1 MVKNKTILIIKIVIV
16 AVLFVWVVLVFSDYF
31 RIRTGKDPMFCL
43 SNTVK
48 EYEDGSTKI
57 CVGIGYKAIKYDRKC
72 LNATEFG
79 PFVISERQ
87 CPEK

>member
-1 MVKNKTILIIKIVIV
+1 MKNKALLILKIVIV
-16 AVLFVWVVLVFSDYF
+16 IVLFVWIVVVFSDYF
-31 RIRTGKDPMFCL
+31 RVRGGKDPMFCL

-48 EYEDGSTKI
+48 DYEDGSTKI
-57 CVGIGYKAIKYDRKC
+57 CVGAGYKAIKYEREC